1 MNEFDFGFLT
11 EFIEDPLITDINY
24 NGRHL
29 WIDHL
34 QKGRYAIDQI
44 PLPSFF
50 EQMSYKFANFVNMP
64 FNAVHPVVE
73 AETDQLR
80 ISIIHTSVSS
90 QLSISIRKTPAVM
103 RLTPAILKKQKYA
116 PSWLL
121 ALLAKWVVMK
131 CNIIISGLPG
141 AGKTELLKYL
151 MQYIDPAQRV
161 ITIEDTCEIRYSDLF
176 PQSDSVSLKVSER
189 FDYTSAIKSCLRQRP
204 DWMLVSEVRSHEIVS
219 LLQSVSTGA
228 SLLSTIHASS
238 AQGIPQRILHM
249 FPGVEL
255 SNDVLLTMIYETLDV
270 GIHVEASIT
279 KQGIRRYIREVVCY
293 SVDEGVMNTTLV
305 YKTDQSEEP
314 FTQWPVKLMEKA
326 RIYKHRTAEIE
337 S

>member
-1 MNEFDFGFLT
+1 MNEFDFGFLNNL
-11 EFIEDPLITDINY
+11 IEDPLITDINY

-29 WIDHL
+29 WVDHL
-34 QKGRYAIDQI
+34 QKGRFTID
-44 PLPSFF
+44 PLPDPVFF
-50 EQMSYKFANFVNMP
+50 EQMSFKFANFVNLP

-73 AETDQLR
+73 AETAQLR
-80 ISIIHTSVSS
+80 ISIIHASVSS
-90 QLSISIRKTPAVM
+90 HISISIRKTPAVL
-103 RLTPAILKKQKYA
+103 RLTPALLKKQRYA

-131 CNIIISGLPG
+131 CNIIVSGLPG

-151 MQYIDPAQRV
+151 MQYIDPSQRV
-161 ITIEDTCEIRYSDLF
+161 ITIEDTCEIRYKDLF
-176 PQSDSVSLKVSER
+176 PNSDSVSLKVSER
-189 FDYTSAIKSCLRQRP
+189 FDYTTAIKTCLRQRP

-228 SLLSTIHASS
+228 SLLSTIHATS
-238 AQGIPQRILHM
+238 AKAIPQRILHM

-255 SNDVLLTMIYETLDV
+255 SNDVLLMMIYDTLDV

-293 SVDEGVMNTTLV
+293 SADEGVPSMICV
-305 YKTDQSEEP
+305 YKIDEAEEP
-314 FTQWPVKLMEKA
+314 FTQWPLKLLEKA
-326 RIYKHRTAEIE
+326 RLYKYRTQEQA

>member
-73 AETDQLR
+73 AETDHLR

-131 CNIIISGLPG
+131 CNMIISGLPG

-151 MQYIDPAQRV
+151 MQYIDPTQRV

-305 YKTDQSEEP
+305 YKADHTEEP
-314 FTQWPVKLMEKA
+314 FTQWPMKLMEKA

>member
-1 MNEFDFGFLT
+1 MNEFDFGFLNNL
-11 EFIEDPLITDINY
+11 IEDPLITDINY

-29 WIDHL
+29 WVDHL
-34 QKGRYAIDQI
+34 QKGRFTIDH
-44 PLPSFF
+44 LPDPVFF
-50 EQMSYKFANFVNMP
+50 EQMSFKFANFVNLP

-73 AETDQLR
+73 AETAQLR
-80 ISIIHTSVSS
+80 ISIIHASVSS
-90 QLSISIRKTPAVM
+90 HISISIRKTPAVL
-103 RLTPAILKKQKYA
+103 RLTPALLKKQRYA

-131 CNIIISGLPG
+131 CNIIVSGLPG

-151 MQYIDPAQRV
+151 MQYIDPSQRV
-161 ITIEDTCEIRYSDLF
+161 ITIEDTCEIRYKDLF
-176 PQSDSVSLKVSER
+176 PNSDSVSLKVSER
-189 FDYTSAIKSCLRQRP
+189 FDYTTAIKTCLRQRP

-228 SLLSTIHASS
+228 SLLSTIHATS
-238 AQGIPQRILHM
+238 AKAIPQRILHM

-255 SNDVLLTMIYETLDV
+255 SNDVLLMMIYDTLDV

-293 SVDEGVMNTTLV
+293 SADEGVPSMISV
-305 YKTDQSEEP
+305 YKIDEAEEP
-314 FTQWPVKLMEKA
+314 FTQWPLKLMEKA
-326 RIYKHRTAEIE
+326 RLYKYRTQEQA

>member
-24 NGRHL
+24 NGRHV

-34 QKGRYAIDQI
+34 QKGRYAIEQI
-44 PLPSFF
+44 PLPAFF
-50 EQMSYKFANFVNMP
+50 EQLSYKFANFVNMP

-90 QLSISIRKTPAVM
+90 HLTISIRKTPAVL

-151 MQYIDPAQRV
+151 MQYIDPTQRV

-255 SNDVLLTMIYETLDV
+255 SNDVLLTMIYETLDI

-293 SVDEGVMNTTLV
+293 SVDDGVINATVV
-305 YKTDQSEEP
+305 YRVDQMEEP
-314 FTQWPVKLMEKA
+314 FTQWPIKLMEKA

>member
-64 FNAVHPVVE
+64 FNAIHPVVE

>member
-1 MNEFDFGFLT
+1 
-11 EFIEDPLITDINY
+11 
-24 NGRHL
+24 
-29 WIDHL
+29 L
-34 QKGRYAIDQI
+34 QKGRYRIEQI
-44 PLPSFF
+44 PHTSFF
-50 EQMSYKFANFVNMP
+50 EQLSYKFANYVNMP

-90 QLSISIRKTPAVM
+90 HLSISIRKTPAVL
-103 RLTPAILKKQKYA
+103 RLTPAILKKQRYA

-121 ALLAKWVVMK
+121 ALLSKWVVMK
-131 CNIIISGLPG
+131 CNIIVSGLPG

-151 MQYIDPAQRV
+151 MQYIDPSQRV
-161 ITIEDTCEIRYSDLF
+161 ITIEDTCEIRYGDLF
-176 PQSDSVSLKVSER
+176 EHADCVSLKVSDR
-189 FDYTSAIKSCLRQRP
+189 FDYTSAIKTCLRQRP

-238 AQGIPQRILHM
+238 AQAIPQRILHM

-255 SNDVLLTMIYETLDV
+255 SNDVLLTMIYETLDI

-293 SVDEGVMNTTLV
+293 SVEEGSIKIIDV
-305 YKTDQSEEP
+305 YKANESEQP
-314 FTQWPVKLMEKA
+314 FTQWPMKLMEKA
-326 RIYKHRTAEIE
+326 RLYRHRTSEHEA
-337 S
+337 

>member
-1 MNEFDFGFLT
+1 MNEFEFGFLSSL
-11 EFIEDPLITDINY
+11 IEDPLITDINY
-24 NGRHL
+24 NGRQL
-29 WIDHL
+29 WVDHL
-34 QKGRYAIDQI
+34 QKGRYVIEQ
-44 PLPSFF
+44 LPDSSFF
-50 EQMSYKFANFVNMP
+50 EQLGFKFANFVNLP

-80 ISIIHTSVSS
+80 ISIIHSSVSS
-90 QLSISIRKTPAVM
+90 QISISIRKTPAVL
-103 RLTPAILKKQKYA
+103 RLTPALLKKQRYA

-131 CNIIISGLPG
+131 CNIIVSGLPG

-161 ITIEDTCEIRYSDLF
+161 ITIEDTCEIRYRDLF
-176 PQSDSVSLKVSER
+176 PNSDSVSLKVSDR
-189 FDYTSAIKSCLRQRP
+189 FDYCTAIKTCLRQRP

-238 AQGIPQRILHM
+238 AKAIPLRILHM

-255 SNDVLLTMIYETLDV
+255 SNDVLLMMIYDTLDI

-279 KQGIRRYIREVVCY
+279 KKGIRRYIREVVCY
-293 SVDEGVMNTTLV
+293 SADEGEPRMINV
-305 YKTDQSEEP
+305 YKIDESEEP
-314 FTQWPVKLMEKA
+314 FTQWPLKLMEKA
-326 RIYKHRTAEIE
+326 RLYKYRTLEQE